1 MGSKTFRSTAYKRAI
16 DVGKITTVGA
26 DDLVK
31 IWRTSIG
38 DEKAIS
44 LSDLAVGVADGLVPY
59 VGAISDVNLGDH
71 SLLTESITLNP
82 APVTIPTA
90 QGSMYFD
97 QDEQTLAV
105 ILNGVTQKVG
115 EDNFF
120 QVKNQSGATIPKGTA
135 VRFDGVIGASGRIKV
150 VKFIANGSYPSLYFA
165 GVTDEEILNGEDG
178 KAYILGKVRKLN
190 TSAYPIGT
198 ILYCSSTV
206 AGGFTTVPPIAPNNI
221 ISVAVVIVQSAT
233 VGTLLIRPQLG
244 SNINYDEGVKIVSG
258 LANDVLQ
265 LQPSGLWENKN
276 LDSQYV
282 TIATAQ
288 TITGPKIFNNEVL
301 ELSANNPVFRIR
313 SNSNTAGINF
323 RKDSG
328 EDAAGIEMSSPANK
342 FSLLTRVGNMDIE
355 INPHGTGSILLPNVP
370 AGTGSPLLL
379 SPLNKLV
386 KGSGI
391 AVTETTGYFTPII
404 YDVGGGATYTVRLA
418 TGYYVRHGSLVY
430 VEISIDGIE
439 TTGTPTDYLAITLP
453 FDETSNGGGHL
464 WNLNTFSGSSLSSS
478 QVALIT
484 PSNDLIGVIL
494 FMNKVT
500 ATHIE
505 DVVFT
510 DGIVRVNGLYTTG

>member
-1 MGSKTFRSTAYKRAI
+1 MADIPIKFYKSVIRSQVFNPSNPPDYEDPAPIVNPPGSVPTTLFKLLGDVTDNSF
-16 DVGKITTVGA
+16 VGKNGF
-26 DDLVK
+26 
-31 IWRTSIG
+31 
-38 DEKAIS
+38 
-44 LSDLAVGVADGLVPY
+44 VP
-59 VGAISDVNLGDH
+59 VV
-71 SLLTESITLNP
+71 
-82 APVTIPTA
+82 
-90 QGSMYFD
+90 
-97 QDEQTLAV
+97 
-105 ILNGVTQKVG
+105 VG
-115 EDNFF
+115 ENVLTLQDIS
-120 QVKNQSGATIPKGTA
+120 SG
-135 VRFDGVIGASGRIKV
+135 
-150 VKFIANGSYPSLYFA
+150 
-165 GVTDEEILNGEDG
+165 
-178 KAYILGKVRKLN
+178 
-190 TSAYPIGT
+190 
-198 ILYCSSTV
+198 
-206 AGGFTTVPPIAPNNI
+206 
-221 ISVAVVIVQSAT
+221 
-233 VGTLLIRPQLG
+233 
-244 SNINYDEGVKIVSG
+244 
-258 LANDVLQ
+258 
-265 LQPSGLWENKN
+265 
-276 LDSQYV
+276 YV
-282 TIATAQ
+282 TIGTAQ
-288 TITGPKIFNNEVL
+288 TITGSKIFNNEVL
-301 ELSANNPVFRIR
+301 ELSGINPILRIK

-342 FSLLTRVGNMDIE
+342 FSILTRVSNMDIE
-355 INPHGTGSILLPNVP
+355 INPHGTGSVLFPDVP

-484 PSNDLIGVIL
+484 PSSDLIGVIL

-500 ATHIE
+500 STHIE

-510 DGIVRVNGLYTTG
+510 DGIVRVNGLFTT